1 MSRFKSYASDMSHR
15 FALLQPGGSGGTR
28 VAAK

>member
-1 MSRFKSYASDMSHR
+1 MSRFKAYAADMSHR